1 MKSDLKVGCIASD
14 GADCCIR
21 ETGFDISFG
30 LFVSPLKPCPTDDG
44 GAGGRN
50 PCVGFNGVI
59 CGSFGGKGWWPE
71 FAEFD
76 VSAETGVGRVKLAD
90 GVVILFE

>member
-1 MKSDLKVGCIASD
+1 LKSDLKVGCIPSD
-14 GADCCIR
+14 VAVCCIR
-21 ETGFDISFG
+21 ETGFDISVG
-30 LFVSPLKPCPTDDG
+30 LLVIPLNPCPTEEG

-59 CGSFGGKGWWPE
+59 CGSFGGKGWWA
-71 FAEFD
+71 FAGFD
-76 VSAETGVGRVKLAD
+76 ESAETGVGRVKLAD